1 MRTVPG
7 MPAQADDTSETVDS
21 AWTPPELTASEP
33 EAQEPSEE
41 HVRAALAASSRAEAS
56 LSALHRAI
64 QLVTANASGA
74 REANSQLNQE
84 LARVREML
92 GSSNE
97 ERLALKNRVELL
109 ERALVEARDQADA
122 ERRYII
128 DDQDRFLAGL
138 LDEHEQTLERVVR
151 EREALRA
158 QLEQMA
164 RRDAAEERRSNL
176 TPPDRPITDAA
187 QELVEARH
195 VIEKLTTERDRSREV
210 LRRLQAQRDDAQ
222 AQLSRLLREN
232 ADLIQEL
239 ETLREPVHTPRDA
252 KRTLPA
258 HPAAAQPVQPMVSE
272 LELDP
277 GDRPTVEAGVTQR
290 STQPRPGASWSG
302 QSLPRGRR
310 HLETRW
316 KPWSHRPSRPRYPA
330 SRIPSRDRWVDM
342 R

>member
-64 QLVTANASGA
+64 QLVTANVSGA

-195 VIEKLTTERDRSREV
+195 VIEKLTTERDRSRLSYVAEID
-210 LRRLQAQRDDAQ
+210 LDAV
-222 AQLSRLLREN
+222 AA
-232 ADLIQEL
+232 ADLPDGIPL
-239 ETLREPVHTPRDA
+239 EVDFDAAHT
-252 KRTLPA
+252 
-258 HPAAAQPVQPMVSE
+258 
-272 LELDP
+272 
-277 GDRPTVEAGVTQR
+277 AGQTD
-290 STQPRPGASWSG
+290 G
-302 QSLPRGRR
+302 Q
-310 HLETRW
+310 
-316 KPWSHRPSRPRYPA
+316 
-330 SRIPSRDRWVDM
+330 
-342 R
+342 